1 MQCFDCT
8 EWLSLQLD
16 GLVEQQQREQLQAH
30 LAFCES
36 CRAEW
41 EAMQRVSSVLEAAS
55 EVAPPLDFAAKVAS
69 RLQQREAR
77 QRRVRG
83 GIGLLVGSVGLWGSA
98 GVIIALLFLTVW
110 QPLVQLFWVD
120 VMLPMA
126 RNVSSVALVLGRALH
141 AVVRELFSQPMWLLL
156 PCYAIAAFGLIALW
170 TRIAVVPR
178 QRAMRVDS

>member
-30 LAFCES
+30 LASCES

-83 GIGLLVGSVGLWGSA
+83 GIGLLEQHSIFSRTRSITSGAISGGSERYL
-98 GVIIALLFLTVW
+98 IRT
-110 QPLVQLFWVD
+110 
-120 VMLPMA
+120 
-126 RNVSSVALVLGRALH
+126 SVRA
-141 AVVRELFSQPMWLLL
+141 S
-156 PCYAIAAFGLIALW
+156 
-170 TRIAVVPR
+170 
-178 QRAMRVDS
+178 RVA